1 MTHDVAKGLGGYYY
15 SIEGRLSN
23 RPMKKGVMMS
33 KRKLVLVRLLLVG
46 IICMAAVP
54 TGLYASDQTPKDPA
68 KAEIDQPGSTAP
80 PKGASCVLSPL
91 AMPPTPA
98 KIPGYTELDPTT
110 GLHVTGTMKEIDI
123 RQYRLEV
130 VGKVNHP
137 LSLTYD
143 ELRCMP
149 RTQARPTLI
158 CPGFFSDAAT
168 WAGTPLKYI
177 VDVAGPQAGTTGVR
191 LTAADGYS
199 ASYALHDATAPGNF
213 LAYEW
218 EGKALPRL
226 HGFPVRAVF
235 PGLEGNQWV
244 KWVVKIEVF

>member
-1 MTHDVAKGLGGYYY
+1 
-15 SIEGRLSN
+15 
-23 RPMKKGVMMS
+23 MMS
-33 KRKLVLVRLLLVG
+33 KKEPVLVRLLLLVATV
-46 IICMAAVP
+46 CMAALP
-54 TGLYASDQTPKDPA
+54 MALHASDQTPKDPA
-68 KAEIDQPGSTAP
+68 KAEIDQPGNRTP
-80 PKGASCVLSPL
+80 PKGASCVLTPL
-91 AMPPTPA
+91 VMPPTPA
-98 KIPGYTELDPTT
+98 KLPAYTELDPTT
-110 GLHVTGTMKEIDI
+110 GLHVTGTMKEIDVK
-123 RQYRLEV
+123 QYRLEV
-130 VGKVNHP
+130 VGKVSHQ

-158 CPGFFSDAAT
+158 CPGFFADVAT

-177 VDVAGPQAGTTGVR
+177 VDLAGPQAGATGVR
-191 LTAADGYS
+191 LIAADGYS
-199 ASYALHDATAPGNF
+199 ASYSLPDATAPRNF

>member
-1 MTHDVAKGLGGYYY
+1 
-15 SIEGRLSN
+15 
-23 RPMKKGVMMS
+23 MKKGSTMS
-33 KRKLVLVRLLLVG
+33 KKKLVLVRLLLLVG
-46 IICMAAVP
+46 IIGIAALPMA
-54 TGLYASDQTPKDPA
+54 LCASDQTPKDPA

-91 AMPPTPA
+91 AMPPNPA
-98 KIPGYTELDPTT
+98 IIPGYTELDPTT

-130 VGKVNHP
+130 VGKVSHP

-158 CPGFFSDAAT
+158 CAGFFSDVAT
-168 WAGTPLKYI
+168 WAGTPLRYVI
-177 VDVAGPQAGTTGVR
+177 DLAVPQPGATGVR
-191 LTAADGYS
+191 LIAADGYS
-199 ASYALHDATAPGNF
+199 ASYALHDATAQGNF

-244 KWVVKIEVF
+244 KWVIKIEVF